1 MASLS
6 LQFHGVSSLALVVE
20 KALVEGIL
28 QITHL
33 ALAGQEIHSQAKVN
47 SEIILA
53 FIY

>member
-6 LQFHGVSSLALVVE
+6 LQFHGVSSLALVLE
-20 KALVEGIL
+20 KALMEGIL

-33 ALAGQEIHSQAKVN
+33 ALTGQEIQSGANIN
-47 SEIILA
+47 SGIIFA